1 MKRLGKEDGAVYE
14 EAVRLMK
21 RAQEVRKN
29 AYTPYSH
36 FAVGAAI
43 LGTDENV
50 YTGCNVEN
58 AAYSPGNCAERTAV
72 FKAVSE
78 GCKSF
83 EAIAIVGAK
92 EGEVPGG
99 RNEEEPEVLGGRN
112 EEELE
117 APGGRNEE
125 ELEVPGGRNEEEP
138 EVPGGKKEDS
148 KAPGVICSP
157 CGVCRQVLREFCEEK
172 DFRVYLTD
180 GYQLFC
186 YTLEELLPL
195 SFGPNNL

>member
-14 EAVRLMK
+14 EAVKLMK

-99 RNEEEPEVLGGRN
+99 RNEEEL
-112 EEELE
+112 
-117 APGGRNEE
+117 
-125 ELEVPGGRNEEEP
+125 
-138 EVPGGKKEDS
+138 EVPGGKKGDS

-180 GYQLFC
+180 GSQLFC